1 MLVVLSHAAD
11 RPAHWVA
18 ARLRSRRRQRVELV
32 LVESLG
38 EPGTVWRHT
47 LGGAGRGTEVALAD
61 GRVLRTGDVDVVLN
75 RLLEPPVGALGHA
88 VEADADYA
96 RSELT
101 AFAASWLRALAPRVV
116 NAPTPQGL
124 CGAWRSP
131 LQWRSLAL
139 AAGLPAARLSCD
151 SADPAAALPVYGAEP
166 GMTVLAVGGDALV
179 GEMPG
184 PVRAAARRL
193 AQRTAT
199 PLLGLR
205 FATGWGLLDATPYPD
220 LSLAGEA
227 GVDALAAVLAA

>member
-1 MLVVLSHAAD
+1 MLVVLSHATD

-18 ARLRSRRRQRVELV
+18 ARLQARRRQRVELV

-47 LGGAGRGTEVALAD
+47 LGRDGRGTEVVLAD
-61 GRVLRTGDVDVVLN
+61 GRALRTGDVDVVLN
-75 RLLEPPVGALGHA
+75 RLMEPPVGALAHA
-88 VEADADYA
+88 VPADADYA

-101 AFAASWLRALAPRVV
+101 SFAASWLRALSPRVV

-131 LQWRSLAL
+131 LQWRALAL
-139 AAGLPAARLSCD
+139 AAGLPAARLHCD
-151 SADPAAALPVYGAEP
+151 SADPAAALPPFGSEP
-166 GMTVLAVGGDALV
+166 GLAVLAVGGDVLV
-179 GEMPG
+179 GGMPA

-193 AQRTAT
+193 ARRAAT
-199 PLLGLR
+199 PVLGLR
-205 FATGWGLLDATPYPD
+205 FASGWGLIDATPYPD